1 MRSFVVTLLAVL
13 VVPSLAPAQGTPTLQ
28 GTVVIRESRTLAR
41 DVADAAAAVFN
52 AAGAR
57 RQRGD
62 TRVDSGVEV
71 ASDLAVL
78 GGTLTVAGRIAGRVV
93 VVNGDLIVEPGGRI
107 ARDVIVIGGRMD
119 MRAGGEV
126 AGDVRAYRGV
136 MEVEEEAERIIVHD
150 ETDDERWYR
159 RRERWRPRSWSDLR
173 LVSARTYNRV
183 EGLPVLLGPSVG
195 RDFGWGR
202 LTVDALGILRSA
214 DSFRWS
220 GENVGH
226 SLKVEL
232 NAGRGGGVRL
242 GGRLYDVVDAVE
254 PWQLSDS
261 EVGLAS
267 FLLHRDY
274 RDYFD
279 RHGGTLYG
287 ALFVGSSADLTIAYS
302 DQRWGARRT
311 RDPWSLFRDTQT
323 WRANP
328 QLDAG
333 RFHLLNATLRYDTR
347 NDERDPWA
355 GWFVTADYEYGT
367 GVISEYGPT
376 SEGVRRENIGGRTV
390 YDRVLLDM
398 RRYNRISPDGQ
409 LNLRLVLG
417 AWLSGDDLPLQR
429 RFSVGGTGTLPGY
442 DFRRLLPGTDYLTC
456 AGTAAAGGEP
466 PYPPGVPAQ
475 CERIALAQVEY
486 RGEIRID
493 PFGVFDEEREH
504 RRFGWGRGAEWV
516 VFADAGR
523 GWLVGSREA
532 DIQYP
537 KNRMPPL
544 GTFRANVGLGLRLDD
559 LGIYLSKAVTDS
571 DAPLNFFV
579 RLQPRF

>member
-1 MRSFVVTLLAVL
+1 MPFLLLAFAFL
-13 VVPSLAPAQGTPTLQ
+13 IPALSVAQEATTLQ
-28 GTVVIRESRTLAR
+28 GTVVVRESRTIGR
-41 DVADAAAAVFN
+41 DVADEVAGVFN

-57 RQRGD
+57 RYRGD
-62 TRVDSGVEV
+62 FRVDSGTEV

-78 GGTLTVAGRIAGRVV
+78 GGTLTVAGRVAGRVAVINGDV
-93 VVNGDLIVEPGGRI
+93 VVLPGGR
-107 ARDVIVIGGRMD
+107 VEGTVTVIGGRVD
-119 MRAGGEV
+119 VRDGGEIV
-126 AGDVRAYRGV
+126 GDMRAYRGA

-159 RRERWRPRSWSDLR
+159 RRERWRDRSWGDLR

-202 LTVDALGILRSA
+202 LTVDALGIIRSA
-214 DSFRWS
+214 DSFRWKS
-220 GENVGH
+220 ENVGH
-226 SLKVEL
+226 SLKVEMRIGD
-232 NAGRGGGVRL
+232 AGGVRL

-254 PWQLSDS
+254 PWHLSDS

-279 RHGGTLYG
+279 RHGGTVYG
-287 ALFVGSSADLTIAYS
+287 ALFVGNSADLTIGYS
-302 DQRWGARRT
+302 DQRWGVRET

-323 WRANP
+323 WRTNP

-333 RFHLLNATLRYDTR
+333 RFHVLSAALRYDTR

-355 GWFVTADYEYGT
+355 GWYVTAEYEYGT
-367 GVISEYGPT
+367 GVISEYGAA
-376 SEGVRRENIGGRTV
+376 SDGVRRENVGGRTV
-390 YDRVLLDM
+390 YDRVLLDV
-398 RRYNRISPDGQ
+398 RRYDRISPDGQ
-409 LNLRLVLG
+409 LNFRLVLG
-417 AWLSGDDLPLQR
+417 GWLSGDDLPLQR
-429 RFSVGGTGTLPGY
+429 RFSLGGAGTLPGY

-456 AGTAAAGGEP
+456 SGTAAAGIAP

-493 PFGVFDEEREH
+493 PFGVFDEERVY

-523 GWLVGSREA
+523 GWLVGDRLGDLRYPASRF
-532 DIQYP
+532 P
-537 KNRMPPL
+537 SL
-544 GTFRANVGLGLRLDD
+544 GSFRADVGLGLRLDD

-571 DAPLNFFV
+571 DASLNFFV

>member
-1 MRSFVVTLLAVL
+1 MRVLFRVIAFLSPAVVV
-13 VVPSLAPAQGTPTLQ
+13 AQGGTPLQ
-28 GTVVIRESRTLAR
+28 GTVVIRETRSLSREI
-41 DVADAAAAVFN
+41 AAEAAEIFN
-52 AAGAR
+52 APGTQRVRGAF
-57 RQRGD
+57 
-62 TRVDSGVEV
+62 TVDSGVEV
-71 ASDLAVL
+71 PGDLAVL
-78 GGTLTVAGRIAGRVV
+78 GGSLTVAGRVAGRVAVINGDV
-93 VVNGDLIVEPGGRI
+93 VVLAGGRVQ
-107 ARDVIVIGGRMD
+107 RDLVVIGGRVD
-119 MRAGGEV
+119 VRQGADV
-126 AGDVRAYRGV
+126 LGDVRAYRGE
-136 MEVEEEAERIIVHD
+136 MEVEEEAGRIIVHG

-159 RRERWRPRSWSDLR
+159 RRERWRDRSWSDLR

-183 EGLPVLLGPSVG
+183 EGLPVLLGPSMG

-220 GENVGH
+220 SENVGH
-226 SLKVEL
+226 SLKLEL
-232 NAGRGGGVRL
+232 SVGTTGGFRV

-254 PWQLSDS
+254 PWHLSDS

-279 RHGGTLYG
+279 RHGGTVYG

-302 DQRWGARRT
+302 DQDWGARQA

-328 QLDAG
+328 GLDAG
-333 RFHLLNATLRYDTR
+333 RFHVLNATARLDTR

-355 GWFVTADYEYGT
+355 GWFINADYEYGT
-367 GVISEYGPT
+367 GTISDYGPA
-376 SEGVRRENIGGRTV
+376 SDGVRRETVGGRTV
-390 YDRVLLDM
+390 YDRVLVDV

-417 AWLSGDDLPLQR
+417 GWLSGDELPLQR
-429 RFSVGGTGTLPGY
+429 RLSLGGAGTLPGY

-456 AGTAAAGGEP
+456 AGSAVAGGEP

-493 PFGVFDEEREH
+493 PFGVFDEERER

-523 GWLVGSREA
+523 GWLVGDRMA
-532 DIQYP
+532 DLQYP
-537 KNRMPPL
+537 KHALPPV
-544 GTFRANVGLGLRLDD
+544 GTFRADVGLGLRLDD
-559 LGIYLSKAVTDS
+559 LGIYVSKSVTDS